1 MTTVVLSRVAQIL
14 KEINANAKQAEAVFR
29 RMEAIASK
37 IHLARLAGDKKALRQ
52 AVQEAKA
59 YNAQLRIM
67 ARHQRGLQQG
77 PIKRGHQL
85 PIAGSGG
92 KPLPLPAQQQAGA
105 KLGQNI
111 AAQRAFAQALSA
123 SGKAGQNATKFL
135 SQYGLSMS
143 NLNSIMVD
151 PISKVKQFGF
161 KAVDPATGA
170 VKRATFAV
178 NRYGQVMSTTSG
190 KVGGFSNMLGR
201 NIMKVLEWS
210 VAVGVVYGAFSKLS
224 EAVDTLIEIDEVMS
238 DLTVTTGEVGEA
250 LDRYFESA
258 VSLSRESGIAVR
270 DTISI
275 YDDAI
280 RSTSAITDETQ
291 QFVAANALLKGSL
304 TLSRLAGMSANDAM
318 DSLLGSLKQIG
329 PTVGEGATESER
341 MVSVF
346 EQTEHVLDIW
356 VYTSREARISVEDL
370 ANTFA
375 ITGAAAGAA
384 GLDIEELTALTAV
397 LAEKTIKSAT
407 EIGNSIRRMISTMQT
422 ETAGD
427 ALERL
432 GISVE
437 DLSGNMRDWDEIM
450 GELASRRRTGAITG
464 EAFKEITYALG
475 GGARG
480 GADVAAILES
490 WDQVTTKADRLKDV
504 SVVSGASE
512 KAMAAK
518 SETLT
523 NAINDLST
531 AFTNLVYTLGG
542 DGGLMDL
549 AKGILVAFTG
559 IINIVEGFVDILGPS
574 TSRILIFG
582 AALAALTKYG
592 PMLKGVLGMG
602 GGAQQAAGGLGDQAI
617 QMGDIPAIQQRLQQ
631 GQQQPTRM
639 QRAGQAVGQMAP
651 AIMYAGAVAAMS
663 EGSGA
668 EKLGRAGAIM
678 AGATI
683 STLLGA
689 GPAVGAVIGDVIG
702 TSVIGVL
709 EGISLE
715 KIPVGELSEE
725 ELQSSYTKALSGLEA
740 TLAGSARK
748 HFVDPTEMQDNID
761 KLVGMYKE
769 SGEEAAK
776 EFAKSFTKGSI
787 LIDPVSGKMGANV
800 VMQQVERV
808 VEKEKE
814 LKSRGMGTGEEQE
827 ELRRVATER
836 EKGLK
841 RIIGEVEGHGI
852 INQMIKERQGLLM
865 DLAAGDITKKQF
877 NDVAAAIDTVSTAGI
892 VARETFEGFA
902 SIPIKDF
909 FSHWIKM
916 APEARDEIM
925 GIVTRIN
932 QLEDAIASA
941 TSEAEKSMLSQELK
955 GAEEQ
960 AKVFWNLPAPVEQQ
974 KEDPFEFRGFTDFAD
989 LSEQEFS
996 KVLAMAEDFQQQ
1008 YLENLGIDEEI
1019 YKESLDAWVA
1029 YNADSFKDV
1038 EDLHQTFVQ
1047 MAKKAFAETSKEEG
1061 KFNLQRL
1068 KDMDPGKIPELN
1080 QRTKFWENFLGKIPG
1095 YEGEE
1100 EAFNLVIGEED
1111 VFHRMVTTQEA
1122 LRFAIQDLTDV
1133 EKKQL
1138 EGMWNIPEGATVMV
1152 PLQSL
1157 YYAPKDGGEGMPELP
1172 PGSLMEDTLPGAG
1185 ESLDLPADKMNL
1197 AGDKMLE
1204 AALQFQVVPYPEAPG
1219 KAEEAGTLMWE
1230 KAIQTQGV
1238 GGFGPISGEEMAQQI
1253 KPILKGAEDPK
1264 PPIKIEVPPIQ
1275 ADISVNTTVN
1285 LDGEKLAALTN
1296 RWRNQRMRAVSRGR
1310 GKAGGGVIQ

>member
-14 KEINANAKQAEAVFR
+14 KEINVNAKEAEAVFR

-67 ARHQRGLQQG
+67 AQHQRGLQQG

-85 PIAGSGG
+85 PIAQGGG
-92 KPLPLPAQQQAGA
+92 KPLPLPQVQQGAAA
-105 KLGQNI
+105 KLGQNV
-111 AAQRAFAQALSA
+111 AAQQAFAKALNA
-123 SGKAGQNATKFL
+123 SGKAGQNAQKFL
-135 SQYGLSMS
+135 SQYGFAMKDLD
-143 NLNSIMVD
+143 NIMVD
-151 PISKVKQFGF
+151 PISKVQQFGF

-170 VKRATFAV
+170 VKKATFALD
-178 NRYGQVMSTTSG
+178 RYGKVMRSTSR
-190 KVGGFSNMLGR
+190 KVGGLTNMLGR
-201 NIMKVLEWS
+201 NIMKVLEWT

-250 LDRYFESA
+250 LNRYFESA
-258 VSLSRESGIAVR
+258 VVLSRESGIAVR

-280 RSTSAITDETQ
+280 RATSAISDETQ
-291 QFVAANALLKGSL
+291 QFAAANALLKGSL
-304 TLSRLAGMSANDAM
+304 TLSRLAGMSANEAM

-422 ETAGD
+422 ETAGA

-432 GISVE
+432 GISVK
-437 DLSGNMRDWDEIM
+437 DISGDMRDWDEIM
-450 GELASRRRTGAITG
+450 GELASRQRTGAITG
-464 EAFKEITYALG
+464 EAFKDITYALG

-490 WDQVTTKADRLKDV
+490 WDQVTAKADRLKDV

-512 KAMAAK
+512 QAMGAKA
-518 SETLT
+518 ETLT
-523 NAINDLST
+523 NTINDLST

-549 AKGILVAFTG
+549 ANGVLTAFTG

-574 TSRILIFG
+574 TTRILIFG

-592 PMLKGVLGMG
+592 PMLQSVLKAPSQKLAAVMG
-602 GGAQQAAGGLGDQAI
+602 GGQAVPMGGVG
-617 QMGDIPAIQQRLQQ
+617 GIQQ
-631 GQQQPTRM
+631 PSKM

-651 AIMYAGAVAAMS
+651 ALMYAAGAAAMS
-663 EGSGA
+663 EGTGA

-702 TSVIGVL
+702 TSLIGTL
-709 EGISLE
+709 QGISLD

-725 ELQSSYTKALSGLEA
+725 ELQESYTRALSGLEA
-740 TLAGSARK
+740 TFGGSIGK
-748 HFVDPTEMQDNID
+748 HFADPTEIQGNID
-761 KLVGMYKE
+761 TLIKIYKE

-776 EFAKSFTKGSI
+776 EFAKGFTKGAI
-787 LIDPVSGKMGANV
+787 LIDPASGAMGADV
-800 VMQQVERV
+800 VMQQVKRV
-808 VEKEKE
+808 VEKEGE
-814 LKSRGMGTGEEQE
+814 LKSRGMGTGEEE
-827 ELRRVATER
+827 EQLRRVATER

-902 SIPIKDF
+902 NIPIEEF

-941 TSEAEKSMLSQELK
+941 TSEAEKSMLSQELE
-955 GAEEQ
+955 GAEAQ
-960 AKVFWNLPAPVEQQ
+960 AKVFWDLPAPTDQQ
-974 KEDPFEFRGFTDFAD
+974 KEDPFKFRGFTDFAD

-996 KVLAMAEDFQQQ
+996 EVLAMAEDFQQQ

-1047 MAKKAFAETSKEEG
+1047 MAKKAFEEASQEQG

-1068 KDMDPGKIPELN
+1068 KDMDPSKIPELN

-1172 PGSLMEDTLPGAG
+1172 PGSLLEDTMPGPG
-1185 ESLDLPADKMNL
+1185 PSLDQPADKMNL

-1204 AALQFQVVPYPEAPG
+1204 AATQFLVVPYPEAPVKG
-1219 KAEEAGTLMWE
+1219 EEAGSLMWE

-1238 GGFGPISGEEMAQQI
+1238 GGFGPISGEEMANQM
-1253 KPILKGAEDPK
+1253 KPILKDIEGPK